1 VKHTVPILGSASS
14 GSDSKAPMIDQQLAV
29 EFVGVLVER
38 RDVDDVE
45 APTKAGCGR
54 SPSAL

>member
-1 VKHTVPILGSASS
+1 
-14 GSDSKAPMIDQQLAV
+14 MIDQQLAV
-29 EFVGVLVER
+29 EFVGVLIER